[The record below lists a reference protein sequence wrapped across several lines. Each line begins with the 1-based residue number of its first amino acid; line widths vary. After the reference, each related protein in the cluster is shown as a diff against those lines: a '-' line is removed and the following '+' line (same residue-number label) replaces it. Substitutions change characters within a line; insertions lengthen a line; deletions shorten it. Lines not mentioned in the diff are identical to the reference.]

1 MELQGI
7 LFIPQTHECMQHL
20 LHIVGVVLSPW
31 KSYKLVT
38 SVAPQKNTTICVLE
52 PKWNWSVSQNFFF
65 HIPITIIHTLEHFFG
80 CSFYFL
86 LWLFKKSVLLMPNT
100 EWILHFLALSSLF
113 LTFLF
118 LLSLYVY
125 VCIDLISEELK
136 NAQSCTKDFKQQI
149 LDLRGIK
156 QHAIIA
162 SRSALECCFLLT

>member
-7 LFIPQTHECMQHL
+7 LFIPQTHDCMQHL

-31 KSYKLVT
+31 KLFKLVT
-38 SVAPQKNTTICVLE
+38 SVAPPKNTASCVLE

-65 HIPITIIHTLEHFFG
+65 HILVAIIHTLEHFFG

-86 LWLFKKSVLLMPNT
+86 LWLFKKKGSSYAKHRMNFTLFST
-100 EWILHFLALSSLF
+100 ELF
-113 LTFLF
+113 ILTFLF

-149 LDLRGIK
+149 LDLRGTK
-156 QHAIIA
+156 QHAIMA